1 MKKVLLCLL
10 CVCCFLTACGT
21 SQETIPTTQAV
32 TETTVPVPLTVSP
45 LPVSI
50 DMAHLDNCT
59 IAVSMEEGG
68 AYVDD
73 EGLMQMDV
81 TVYAYDLYD
90 LVDISRL
97 KAGDTMIL
105 RQEPVLIET
114 IEESS
119 YGSILINGGLDL
131 GGYEL
136 VTGED
141 TVYYETGYSDVKS
154 WYALGNATIRVS
166 PDFVYTDRSDLDQ
179 DPILYYP
186 GDFLIPDTGID
197 YDFTPHNCTITIQ
210 DGLAISMEKIY
221 TP

>member
-1 MKKVLLCLL
+1 MKKFLICLAICCLL
-10 CVCCFLTACGT
+10 AGCAA
-21 SQETIPTTQAV
+21 SQKPVPTTAAV
-32 TETTVPVPLTVSP
+32 TEPATTAPAVVTP

-59 IAVSMEEGG
+59 IAVSMEEGD

-114 IEESS
+114 IEESN

-154 WYALGNATIRVS
+154 WYPLGTATIRVS
-166 PDFVYTDRSDLDQ
+166 PDFVYTDRSDLDR

>member
-1 MKKVLLCLL
+1 MKKFLICLAICCLL
-10 CVCCFLTACGT
+10 AGCAASPKPV
-21 SQETIPTTQAV
+21 PTTAAITEPATTAPAV
-32 TETTVPVPLTVSP
+32 VTP

-59 IAVSMEEGG
+59 IAVSMEEGD

-73 EGLMQMDV
+73 EGYMQMDV

-97 KAGDTMIL
+97 KEGDTMIL

-166 PDFVYTDRSDLDQ
+166 PDFVYTDRSDLDR